1 MSGQRTKV
9 SSIGSWLSPAG
20 VITGGRLGF
29 RMLCVFA
36 LIVLSMFVLGLSSQA
51 ENEAVQNAVDGIA
64 AGFLL
69 VGVPIAI
76 WIILVSLTKHYRTKG
91 VWAPFFF
98 ALITPFMPFMFFFT
112 WIFSSKERAKVNI
125 ELAKEQA
132 KVPKLERETVK
143 DAPNP
148 PAQLNQ
154 KRRLQGDGKSS
165 KTNTQTVV
173 RRMR

>member
-20 VITGGRLGF
+20 VITGGRFGF
-29 RMLCVFA
+29 RMLFVFA
-36 LIVLSMFVLGLSSQA
+36 LIVLSMFVLGLSSQV

-98 ALITPFMPFMFFFT
+98 ALITPIMPFMFFFT
-112 WIFSSKERAKVNI
+112 WIFSSKERAKVNM

-143 DAPNP
+143 DATNP
-148 PAQLNQ
+148 PAQLNH

-173 RRMR
+173 HRMR